1 MTARTT
7 KCKIGDVNADVLNN
21 LAAIY
26 QARGDETEAE
36 RLYRRA
42 LAIKKKIFGAD
53 NVDVAMT
60 INNLAMLYKGAGR
73 YDKAA
78 SLFRRAMKIFEHALE
93 PIHPI
98 VATCREN
105 HADLLLYL
113 RDVSGRGGSVGSRD
127 RVTYCGSCVCG
138 GFGPGG

>member
-60 INNLAMLYKGAGR
+60 INNLAMLYKAAGR

-78 SLFRRAMKIFEHALE
+78 SLFRRAMKI
-93 PIHPI
+93 HPI

-105 HADLLLYL
+105 YADLLLYL
-113 RDVSGRGGSVGSRD
+113 RDASGRGG
-127 RVTYCGSCVCG
+127 
-138 GFGPGG
+138 